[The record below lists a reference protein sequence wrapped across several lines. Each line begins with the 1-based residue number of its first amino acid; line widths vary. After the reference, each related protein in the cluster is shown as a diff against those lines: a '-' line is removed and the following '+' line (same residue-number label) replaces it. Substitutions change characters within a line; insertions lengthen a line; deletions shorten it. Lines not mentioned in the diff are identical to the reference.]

1 MLVVKDRDV
10 QIDKLV
16 LGPYST
22 NCYILQCRATHK
34 GVLIDAPAEAHAI
47 SKHID
52 ESEIQYILLTHCHI
66 DHIEALSELISKH
79 KIPVAA
85 HQLDAK
91 RLTSPPDRLLTNE
104 DQIAFG
110 KITLKVLYTPGHTP
124 GSLCFLL
131 KNYLFSGDTLF
142 PGGPG
147 KTPSPSDFNHIIT
160 SLTEKIFTLPDDT
173 QIYPGH
179 GESTT
184 LKNEKEKFKIFS
196 SKQHTSPLYGD
207 IQWLSF

>member
-22 NCYILQCRATHK
+22 NCYILRCQATHK
-34 GVLIDAPAEAHAI
+34 GVLIDAPAEAHTI

-52 ESEIQYILLTHCHI
+52 ENEIQYILLTHCHI
-66 DHIEALSELISKH
+66 DHIEALSELISEH
-79 KIPVAA
+79 KIPVAS

-91 RLTSPPDRLLTNE
+91 LLASPPDRLLNND
-104 DQIAFG
+104 DQIAVG
-110 KITLKVLYTPGHTP
+110 KITLNVLHTPGHTP
-124 GSLCFLL
+124 GSLCFRWN
-131 KNYLFSGDTLF
+131 NYLFSGDTIF

-147 KTPSPSDFNHIIT
+147 KTQSSSDFNQIIT
-160 SLTEKIFTLPDDT
+160 SLREKIFILQEDT

-179 GESTT
+179 GESTL
-184 LKNEKEKFKIFS
+184 LKNEKEQFKIFS
-196 SKQHTSPLYGD
+196 SKPHTTPLYGD
-207 IQWLSF
+207 THWLST